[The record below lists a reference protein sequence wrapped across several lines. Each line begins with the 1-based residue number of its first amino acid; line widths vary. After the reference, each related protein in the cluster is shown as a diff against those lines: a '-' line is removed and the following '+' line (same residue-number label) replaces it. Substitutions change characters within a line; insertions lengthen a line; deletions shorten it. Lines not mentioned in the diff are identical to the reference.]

1 MVDLNNHLSKSN
13 NSNTSNPNPN
23 SNIKL
28 LPKPVLP
35 FAPVRQDERQH
46 YLKLLYNQYLNC
58 NLKFN
63 LNISINKLIEKS
75 INNEFK
81 IAISNKLKS
90 QYQHSIKKLMFNLK
104 KFGTEDGLPIK
115 ISDSSNNNNNDYDYN
130 FNFNDLLSLCIPLTR
145 LIRNNYIM
153 EVPEIPL
160 DYKLPTLIDCNH
172 CGNKFN
178 LNDFNN
184 ENNEIKN
191 ANCTFHPGKLSI
203 LNYNNLNNN
212 KIFNKNYSN
221 KFLNCCNELIDQSQG
236 CKKLNYHVFKF
247 NNKLNLH
254 YSKKF
259 IKINDLRKNL
269 NINNNSKFQLS
280 RKEKIKAV
288 GLDCEMCYT
297 NKGFELMK
305 LSLVDFKTEKK
316 LIDSIIHPDGNLIID
331 LNSHVSG
338 VNKIPKNSLTF
349 DEVLIKLAQLTDNDT
364 IIIGHGLENDLNVL
378 RLIYSNIIDTA
389 ILFSENKID
398 VKRKDPLKKLAW
410 NFLSE
415 NIQGKEHDS
424 LEDAIIPIK
433 IVKKY
438 LQNLNLKKNR
448 NNL

>member
-1 MVDLNNHLSKSN
+1 MVDLNNHLSDSN
-13 NSNTSNPNPN
+13 NSNNN
-23 SNIKL
+23 NIKL

-63 LNISINKLIEKS
+63 LNISNYKLIEKS

-115 ISDSSNNNNNDYDYN
+115 ISNSVNDTNNEINNNDNNYD
-130 FNFNDLLSLCIPLTR
+130 FNDLSNLCIPLSR

-153 EVPEIPL
+153 EIPEIPL
-160 DYKLPTLIDCNH
+160 DYKLPNLVDCNH

-184 ENNEIKN
+184 NNNNNNNI
-191 ANCTFHPGKLSI
+191 CIFHPGKLSI

-221 KFLNCCNELIDQSQG
+221 KFLNCCNELIDQSEG

-247 NNKLNLH
+247 NNKLDLH

-259 IKINDLRKNL
+259 IKINDLRKTL

-316 LIDSIIHPDGNLIID
+316 LIDSIIHPDGDLIID

-338 VNKIPKNSLTF
+338 VNKIPENSLTF

-410 NFLSE
+410 EFLSQ

-448 NNL
+448 NNLLKN